1 MRKVALYNEKGQQ
14 LTEVNINAEENE
26 QVDGIQWGGS
36 TFLWDEKL
44 QHYRIATLKPAIL
57 RKGGKK

>member
-26 QVDGIQWGGS
+26 EVEAIQWGGS
-36 TFLWDEKL
+36 IFTHHTETG
-44 QHYRIATLKPAIL
+44 QYRVATVKPAIL
-57 RKGGKK
+57 RGGKK